1 MFLMPGRSGIACC
14 MLLASVVLTSCGDRP
29 EAPPAAAASGGDM
42 LVLYTALPA
51 ERMSRLAERYLED
64 TGVLVNYMVESDD
77 VLIDKLVRKE
87 HRPGADVLL
96 VSGASHL
103 ADAVDADVLR
113 PVNSETLANAVAEP
127 SRDPDGYWFGVG
139 QRAEVLVY
147 DPRRVQAESLG
158 GYAGLADNKWQGQL
172 CLQRGSSERMRSM
185 VAALIAASGER
196 EAELVVRGWRANL
209 ATSVFDDQQDL
220 LQAIEDGTCAVG
232 IVGSDQFAEFAQR
245 GGAVNSRVHFP
256 SADDGGTLQETIAA
270 GVARHANDAGLATGF
285 VEWLV
290 SADGQAA
297 LHDGGTDYPLA
308 GVAELSAP
316 LDSWPDY
323 SPSPISASR
332 AGYLR
337 NEAQLLIE
345 RARYR

>member
-1 MFLMPGRSGIACC
+1 MSLMPGRSGITCV
-14 MLLASVVLTSCGDRP
+14 MLLASFILTSCGDRP
-29 EAPPAAAASGGDM
+29 AEPPAAAGNGGDM

-96 VSGASHL
+96 ISGASHL
-103 ADAVDADVLR
+103 ADAVDTDVLR
-113 PVNSETLANAVAEP
+113 PISAQPLENAVAETL
-127 SRDPDGYWFGVG
+127 RDPDGYWFGVG
-139 QRAEVLVY
+139 HRAEVLAY
-147 DPRRVQAESLG
+147 DARSVQAESLG
-158 GYAGLADNKWQGQL
+158 GYAGLAGDEWRGRL
-172 CLQRGSSERMRSM
+172 CLQRGSSERMRSI
-185 VAALIAASGER
+185 VAALIASMGER
-196 EAELVVRGWRANL
+196 DAELVVRGWRANL
-209 ATSVFDDQQDL
+209 ATSVFDDQQEL

-232 IVGSDQFAEFAQR
+232 IVGSDQVAGLVQR
-245 GGAVNSRVHFP
+245 GAAANTRVHFP
-256 SADDGGTLQETIAA
+256 PADAGGTLQETIAA
-270 GVARHANDAGLATGF
+270 GVARHANDAALATAF

-297 LHDGGTDYPLA
+297 LHEGGTDYPLA
-308 GVAELSAP
+308 GNMPAP
-316 LDSWPDY
+316 LDAWPDY
-323 SPSPISASR
+323 SPSPVDAAR